1 MDNDQDRFEY
11 EVLREE
17 YEQAQKEQQELN
29 KATADALMALLNLLK
44 DQPLAEVK

>member
-17 YEQAQKEQQELN
+17 YEQAQKDQKELN
-29 KATADALMALLNLLK
+29 KATADALMALLNMIQN
-44 DQPLAEVK
+44 QPLAEVK